1 MLEHHQALDTFVGDE
16 LIRKANCSQDIE
28 KHLQLPT
35 SSGSQP
41 INVAIVSSEHGEP
54 PSEQRKMN
62 FSQHFPIKVNRF
74 LYVQQTTKGYHAS
87 SQKSWNYLSIYEYV
101 LQRTTYHV

>member
-16 LIRKANCSQDIE
+16 LIRKANCSQDVE

-35 SSGSQP
+35 SSRGHP

-54 PSEQRKMN
+54 PSKQCKMDFSYISQLKSTGSCMSNKQLKAITQVVRKLELLV
-62 FSQHFPIKVNRF
+62 H
-74 LYVQQTTKGYHAS
+74 L
-87 SQKSWNYLSIYEYV
+87 
-101 LQRTTYHV
+101 